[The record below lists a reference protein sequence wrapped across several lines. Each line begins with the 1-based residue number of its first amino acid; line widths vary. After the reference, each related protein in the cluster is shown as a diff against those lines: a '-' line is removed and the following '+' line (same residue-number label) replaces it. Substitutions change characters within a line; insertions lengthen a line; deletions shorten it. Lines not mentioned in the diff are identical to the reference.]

1 MSADLTTAEPVST
14 NGKTPHPA
22 SAPDA
27 IAALRRRPRN
37 IHLAGGFGPALVGIA
52 LFLLMLWLAPS
63 VAPERIVERPVST
76 TTTTVVV
83 TTTAPSTTLLTTTTV
98 AP

>member
-1 MSADLTTAEPVST
+1 MSTDLTTTEPVST
-14 NGKTPHPA
+14 NGKTPHPT

-63 VAPERIVERPVST
+63 VAPERIVERPAST
-76 TTTTVVV
+76 TTSTTTTVVV
-83 TTTAPSTTLLTTTTV
+83 TTTAPVTTV